1 MNKSCSLIVAG
12 PLKRFERYLKLFTDR
27 VEVSDDTKLIAILQ
41 EGRRRNAEV
50 KAKRDAE
57 AAAEKPVPVMKLG
70 SKSGKRGRAKRHLV
84 PLSSPNGSY
93 LQ

>member
-12 PLKRFERYLKLFTDR
+12 PLKRFERYLKLFTDI
-27 VEVSDDTKLIAILQ
+27 VDVSDDTKLIAILQ

-57 AAAEKPVPVMKLG
+57 AAA
-70 SKSGKRGRAKRHLV
+70 KSQ
-84 PLSSPNGSY
+84 SQS
-93 LQ
+93 

>member
-12 PLKRFERYLKLFTDR
+12 PLKRFERYLKLLIDR
-27 VEVSDDTKLIAILQ
+27 VDVSEDTKLIAILQ

-57 AAAEKPVPVMKLG
+57 AAA
-70 SKSGKRGRAKRHLV
+70 KSQ
-84 PLSSPNGSY
+84 SQS
-93 LQ
+93 